1 MLTLGIETSCDE
13 TSVAV
18 VGDGRKVLS
27 NLIHSQVDVHSE
39 FGGVVPELAA
49 RDHLERLPH
58 LLDVALDQAGIK
70 PSDLDLLAV
79 TRGPGLV
86 GCLLVGVGVGE
97 GLAAAWSKPLTGVN
111 HLWGHI
117 YAAMLSRGDLEPP
130 LLGLVVSGAHSD
142 LVRMPEHGRFEVIGR
157 TRDDAAGEAF
167 DKAARMLGLG
177 YPGGPALDKLAR
189 TGDARRQKLPQ
200 PSLAGLEY
208 SFSGLKT
215 ALLYRLRDLGESVT
229 PQDKADL
236 AASFERSVVESLLE
250 KLDQALS
257 ASPYP
262 EVVVSGGVAANTL
275 LRKRATEV
283 VGTRARLTMPPLELC
298 TDNAA
303 MIAAAGYFSQFTS
316 PPRGEDE
323 SSYFTSPPREEVES
337 RYFTSPPHGEDES
350 SYFTSPPRGEVESRL
365 RLSGGAVGPVLVDPS
380 LGW

>member
-1 MLTLGIETSCDE
+1 MTLTLGIETSCDE

-18 VGDGRKVLS
+18 VEGGRRVLS
-27 NLIHSQVDVHSE
+27 NVIHSQVDLHRE

-58 LLDVALDQAGIK
+58 LLDLALEKAAVQPADI
-70 PSDLDLLAV
+70 DLLAV

-97 GLAAAWSKPLTGVN
+97 GLAAAWAKPITGVN

-117 YAAMLSRGDLEPP
+117 YAAMLARPDLEPP

-177 YPGGPALDKLAR
+177 FPGGPALDRLAR
-189 TGDARRQKLPQ
+189 SGDARRQPLPR
-200 PSLAGLEY
+200 PSLPGLEY

-215 ALLYRLRDLGESVT
+215 ALLYRLRDLGENVT
-229 PQDKADL
+229 DQDRADL
-236 AASFERSVVESLLE
+236 AAAFEQSVVESLLE
-250 KLDQALS
+250 KLDRAMRS
-257 ASPYP
+257 SPELT
-262 EVVVSGGVAANTL
+262 EVVVAGGVASNSL
-275 LRKRATEV
+275 LRRRAAEV
-283 VGTRARLTMPPLELC
+283 VEGRARLTMPPLELC

-303 MIAAAGYFSQFTS
+303 MIAAAGYFTS
-316 PPRGEDE
+316 PLA
-323 SSYFTSPPREEVES
+323 
-337 RYFTSPPHGEDES
+337 
-350 SYFTSPPRGEVESRL
+350 GEVGR
-365 RLSGGAVGPVLVDPS
+365 RPGGEHRATEVDPS
-380 LGW
+380 LGWGS